1 MPRYDRGVTAAGDD
15 AFRARLAAL
24 VAAFDELGH
33 DAADDADEGAYRRLT
48 WLIEAMQGRTTFWA
62 RVRARVVLAR
72 WQARKLSYEKLA
84 EHLGVSKQR
93 AVQLVRA
100 AKAHAREAAEHERDH
115 R

>member
-1 MPRYDRGVTAAGDD
+1 MTAGGDE

-24 VAAFDELGH
+24 LAAFDELGH
-33 DAADDADEGAYRRLT
+33 DAADDADGGAYRRLT
-48 WLIEAMQGRTTFWA
+48 WLVEAVQGRTTVFA

-72 WQARKLSYEKLA
+72 WHSRDMSYAELA

-100 AKAHAREAAEHERDH
+100 ARKHASDEPAS
-115 R
+115 